1 MISSKQLISENNEK
15 RKLLNKKNE
24 KYYDDM
30 LVYIRLKA
38 KSSEQQSEEIL
49 MELLNHL
56 IEGQRDEKTAEAI
69 FGDDP
74 KGYADEL
81 IGELPKEKLINR
93 FPFFSYLLVYL
104 MSIFLMIRGIALLI
118 SGFFKH
124 VDTSVFIIKSTLV
137 TVYWLLAIALLI
149 WFILHLVEKSLFTK
163 KRSNWR
169 DGLKA
174 GLAGALSF
182 GLGIVLLS
190 LIPNFGPSFT
200 FGWLPSLIS
209 GALLWLICFWAK
221 KKFNII

>member
-15 RKLLNKKNE
+15 RKLLNKENE

-49 MELLNHL
+49 MELLDHL
-56 IEGQRDEKTAEAI
+56 IEGQRDGKTAEAI

-81 IGELPKEKLINR
+81 IGELPKENLCSR
-93 FPFFSYLLVYL
+93 LPFFG
-104 MSIFLMIRGIALLI
+104 FLIATYVSWFLIGRGVFYFII
-118 SGFFKH
+118 GFFMK
-124 VDTSVFIIKSTLV
+124 VDDTIHLATALV
-137 TVYWLLAIALLI
+137 VISYWLIYALFMI
-149 WFILHLVEKSLFTK
+149 WFIFLFIERSLFK
-163 KRSNWR
+163 KRR
-169 DGLKA
+169 FLMAMIVA
-174 GLAGALSF
+174 GIVGASGT
-182 GLGIVLLS
+182 GLGFALMHFL
-190 LIPNFGPSFT
+190 PAFGPSLP
-200 FGWLPSLIS
+200 FGWFPSLIS